1 MALNLDMLDKKK
13 SSKRYWTTDEVS
25 LLAVGWRAC
34 DLPFNLPSDYKHAHF
49 YPSIISENA
58 ELEAEIYEF
67 GYFWRYIH
75 P

>member
-13 SSKRYWTTDEVS
+13 SGKRYWTTDEVS
-25 LLAVGWRAC
+25 LLAVGWRAY
-34 DLPFNLPSDYKHAHF
+34 LPFNLPSDYKHAHF

>member
-13 SSKRYWTTDEVS
+13 SGKRYWTTDEVS
-25 LLAVGWRAC
+25 LSAAVSLAY
-34 DLPFNLPSDYKHAHF
+34 LSFNLPSDYKHAHF

-58 ELEAEIYEF
+58 ELGAEIYEF